1 MTSASRN
8 HALDNLRGVMMW
20 LGIVLHVAVNHMQAP
35 SQLPWK
41 DSQTSPVA
49 DLILMLIH
57 AFRMPAFFILAG
69 FFVARMVE
77 QRGHAAMLKNR
88 LRRIGL
94 PFVVFWPILAVL
106 IGCLAVVFVHVMQRG
121 VFGFDISLLPRR
133 PAGQPP
139 VGRLHLWFL
148 VDLLWLYGL
157 SALLLQLRSR
167 LPAMQ
172 GQLVSSWWGALI
184 LTLPLA
190 LIGALYPHGIL
201 NPVVSFMPNL
211 PELAHYGLFY
221 AAGWIMYAHR
231 ETVLPRLQQ
240 TCGRNGV
247 IGMLTFVASMSLLKT
262 GSAPNMVNAFFYCA
276 TAWFWSF
283 ALIGGFSKYTTRQT
297 PWMSY
302 LAESSYWVYLVHMV
316 GTIGFGILL
325 YNAPLGFMSKML
337 LNIAATTAACL
348 LSYQLFVR
356 NSPIGVLLNG
366 RRTGPATAPAEAI
379 HCATTCGEKP

>member
-1 MTSASRN
+1 MTAASRN

-20 LGIVLHVAVNHMQAP
+20 LGIVLHVAVNHMQAA

-77 QRGHAAMLKNR
+77 QRGHVGMLKNR
-88 LRRIGL
+88 LRRVGL
-94 PFVVFWPILAVL
+94 PFLIFWPILAVL
-106 IGCLAVVFVHVMQRG
+106 IGCLAVVFVHMMKRG
-121 VFGFDISLLPRR
+121 VVGFDVSLLPQR
-133 PAGQPP
+133 PAGQAP

-148 VDLLWLYGL
+148 VDLLWLYGV
-157 SALLLQLRSR
+157 SALLVYLPPMRSR
-167 LPAMQ
+167 GRHLIA
-172 GQLVSSWWGALI
+172 SWWGVLV

-190 LIGALYPHGIL
+190 LIGTLYPHGIMA
-201 NPVVSFMPNL
+201 PTVSFMPNL

-221 AAGWIMYAHR
+221 AAGWVMYAHR
-231 ETVLPRLQQ
+231 DTVLPHLQQ
-240 TCGRNGV
+240 VCGRYGL
-247 IGMLTFVASMSLLKT
+247 IGLLAFIGWLAVVKNAATPTVVA
-262 GSAPNMVNAFFYCA
+262 AFFYNCS
-276 TAWFWSF
+276 AWFWSL
-283 ALIGGFSKYTTRQT
+283 ALIGAFSKYTKRQT

-337 LNIAATTAACL
+337 INIAATTAACL
-348 LSYQLFVR
+348 LSYHFLVR

-366 RRTGPATAPAEAI
+366 RRTGPAAAPAAAI
-379 HCATTCGEKP
+379 HCATACGEKP